1 MTSKLTRAE
10 KNAIILNESK
20 GILHPDY
27 YCHTTKSG
35 KVQVRKRKTALME
48 RLSEPKPRSGE
59 TTQQPT
65 VQQQP
70 IVQQQS
76 APVIQQP
83 IQPPP
88 PPEKPKEN
96 YDTVTNKQLLEKMLS
111 ILEKNSESKDKNLNS
126 PENEKI
132 TEENKIFIENIKKNE
147 NLKEKIETPIE
158 TPKVESTTCESQ
170 PQQIALPKQSHPPIR
185 KLRGR
190 TVINSQNSEPVI
202 HETINRNGRRRI
214 L

>member
-48 RLSEPKPRSGE
+48 
-59 TTQQPT
+59 TTQQPS

-76 APVIQQP
+76 APVIQQQQQP
-83 IQPPP
+83 IQPTP

-96 YDTVTNKQLLEKMLS
+96 YDTVSNKQLLEKMLS
-111 ILEKNSESKDKNLNS
+111 ILEKNTESKDKNLNA

-132 TEENKIFIENIKKNE
+132 TEENKVFIENIKKNE
-147 NLKEKIETPIE
+147 NIKEKIETPIE

-170 PQQIALPKQSHPPIR
+170 PQQTAPTQQAHPPIR

-190 TVINSQNSEPVI
+190 TIITPTNSEPVI